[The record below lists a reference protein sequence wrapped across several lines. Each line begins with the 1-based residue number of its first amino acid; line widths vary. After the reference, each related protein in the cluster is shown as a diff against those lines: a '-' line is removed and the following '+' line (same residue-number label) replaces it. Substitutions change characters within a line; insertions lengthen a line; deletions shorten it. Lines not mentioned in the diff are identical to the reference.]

1 MFFCY
6 TPVCIKIFSTSKFLH
21 LMFSHKSSFKLI
33 LKFKRIYLY
42 LLYIFSIFLHYN
54 LKQFFLI
61 YCSLSLSL
69 SYNAN
74 GFIHFSNFLLCLFF
88 AFYVPIIPI
97 YLFLCKHTFYIFRL
111 VYVNL
116 RSLFTSIY

>member
-74 GFIHFSNFLLCLFF
+74 GFNHFSCFFSYVFFLLLCNNNISTYPLLSSGFIFIHFINLNN
-88 AFYVPIIPI
+88 
-97 YLFLCKHTFYIFRL
+97 YLSF
-111 VYVNL
+111 
-116 RSLFTSIY
+116 